1 VALPREL
8 ARLIEELGAQMSRT
22 FMLTAGTILWSLVAI
37 DALVH
42 IATGAWT
49 TAALMAAV
57 GVGWVMVRRTQLG
70 LRKAT

>member
-1 VALPREL
+1 
-8 ARLIEELGAQMSRT
+8 MSRT